1 MLYGP
6 DGCRGDVEYANV
18 TMASLKKIAKELEK
32 ANRLKEAELLIQ
44 IGEKEKAA
52 EIVRSLHTKNG
63 K

>member
-6 DGCRGDVEYANV
+6 DGCRGDVVFADITLE
-18 TMASLKKIAKELEK
+18 SLKTIAKEMQL

-52 EIVRSLHTKNG
+52 EIVRSLRTKSG

>member
-32 ANRLKEAELLIQ
+32 ANQLKEAELLIRL
-44 IGEKEKAA
+44 GEIEQA
-52 EIVRSLHTKNG
+52 EDIIRSFHAKSG

>member
-18 TMASLKKIAKELEK
+18 TMASLKTIAKEMQL

-52 EIVRSLHTKNG
+52 EIVRSLRVKSG

>member
-1 MLYGP
+1 VFADITL
-6 DGCRGDVEYANV
+6 E
-18 TMASLKKIAKELEK
+18 SLKTIAKEMQL

-52 EIVRSLHTKNG
+52 EIVRSLHTKSG